1 MNTGLSYEVRVLHAA
16 ADGIGPALILSAPKG
31 AAQYLVNVPEG
42 FARLALEHKLR
53 PSARLSCVMLTS
65 LLPQSA
71 VRISAPSNLY
81 LISLALAWTCA
92 HHVMETPSNPTPI
105 SSENI
110 QIKSLIVA

>member
-71 VRISAPSNLY
+71 VRISTFQFVPNFLGPGLDLCTSCHGD
-81 LISLALAWTCA
+81 T
-92 HHVMETPSNPTPI
+92 E
-105 SSENI
+105 
-110 QIKSLIVA
+110 

>member
-1 MNTGLSYEVRVLHAA
+1 VKAKFLDIAIMSTGLSYEVRVLHAA

-71 VRISAPSNLY
+71 VRISTFQFAPNFLGPGLDLCTSCHGD
-81 LISLALAWTCA
+81 T
-92 HHVMETPSNPTPI
+92 E
-105 SSENI
+105 
-110 QIKSLIVA
+110 

>member
-1 MNTGLSYEVRVLHAA
+1 MSTGLSYEVRVLHAA

-71 VRISAPSNLY
+71 VRISTFQSVPNFLGPGPVHIMSWRHRVIRL
-81 LISLALAWTCA
+81 LLSLKIFKLFINRCL
-92 HHVMETPSNPTPI
+92 S
-105 SSENI
+105 
-110 QIKSLIVA
+110 